1 MGYRPRAGELGIFGG
16 DLLVGNFSF
25 VESEINAFDPLS
37 GAFLG
42 TIDIDPGLVTD
53 RAAFWSL
60 DFGIG
65 GMNGSPNTLYF
76 TDGIDAERYGLFGAI
91 TPVSEPS
98 TLALL
103 GIGALILF
111 ALRPRFTS
119 A

>member
-1 MGYRPRAGELGIFGG
+1 
-16 DLLVGNFSF
+16 
-25 VESEINAFDPLS
+25 
-37 GAFLG
+37 
-42 TIDIDPGLVTD
+42 
-53 RAAFWSL
+53 
-60 DFGIG
+60 
-65 GMNGSPNTLYF
+65 MNGSPNTLYF
-76 TDGIDAERYGLFGAI
+76 TEGIDAERHGLFGAI